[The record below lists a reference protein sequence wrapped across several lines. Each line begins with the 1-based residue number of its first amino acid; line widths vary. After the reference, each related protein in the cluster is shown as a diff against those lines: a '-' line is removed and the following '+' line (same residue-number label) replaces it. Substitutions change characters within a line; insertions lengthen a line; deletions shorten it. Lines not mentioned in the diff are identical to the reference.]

1 MRMEKEILTALDLQR
16 PCIWIKTIEEA
27 DFISQFLKLIVRK
40 TSCDNLYTWS
50 IASGITKLALRPGEK
65 DELVGTPSPAIEPVF
80 MHMKNNISKSKESGA
95 IKKVEMYVL
104 KDFHFI
110 ADKPNAI
117 RGIRDI
123 FENFRGKYNC
133 YTPLIVVSPVVNI
146 PQELEHLFTVIEYT
160 TPETNEVQIL
170 LQAASNKLV
179 NRGLPPLTP
188 AQVNSLIP
196 AFRGFTLREITE
208 TIAASIKKHNTIDL
222 TEVVEK
228 KVSLIKKTGI
238 LEYRRPQT
246 NFDDVAGNE
255 SFKNWVEEVEA
266 CMSPEA
272 RKFGIAQ
279 PKGYL
284 ALGVPGTAKS
294 VMAEAMASKLQ
305 LPLIKFNISNIM
317 SKFVGDS
324 ERNIAKALNL
334 VKSCAP
340 CVLYIDEVEKCLA
353 GYNGSQQGGDSGALA
368 RVMGALLEFM
378 ADNKDGVFT
387 IMTSNDVTKLPP
399 ELTRAGRLDAIWY
412 FSLPTEDERKAIFR
426 VHLNKVNKTVSEDTL
441 DAISKATQD
450 YTGAEIEQIVKASL
464 RKAFLNKIKNGGDGE
479 ITVEDLLSSKD
490 LVVPISRSS
499 QEKIQALEA
508 WARGRALY
516 ANSESRE
523 SQVIIND
530 DDFELEL

>member
-1 MRMEKEILTALDLQR
+1 MRVEKEILMALDLQR

-27 DFISQFLKLIVRK
+27 DFLSQFLKLIIRR
-40 TSCDNLYTWS
+40 TSCDNLYSWS
-50 IASGITKLALRPGEK
+50 LGSGISKIALKQGEE
-65 DELVGTPSPAIEPVF
+65 DEIINPSPAIEPVF
-80 MHMKNNISKSKESGA
+80 MHIKNSIAKSSNERAMKT
-95 IKKVEMYVL
+95 VEMFLL
-104 KDFHFI
+104 KDFHFVV
-110 ADKPNAI
+110 DKPNAI

-123 FENFRGKYNC
+123 FENFRGRNKC
-133 YTPLIVVSPVVNI
+133 YTPLIVISPVLNI

-160 TPETNEVQIL
+160 TPKPEEIKTVLN
-170 LQAASNKLV
+170 AASTKLV
-179 NRGLPPLTP
+179 NKGFAPLSP
-188 AQVNSLIP
+188 HQINDLIP

-208 TIAASIKKHNTIDL
+208 TIAESVKKENTISL
-222 TEVVEK
+222 REVMEK

-238 LEYRRPQT
+238 LEYRRPST
-246 NFDDVAGNE
+246 SFDDVAGNE
-255 SFKNWVEEVEA
+255 SFKNWVEEIQA
-266 CMSPEA
+266 CMSQEA
-272 RKFGIAQ
+272 LNFGIAR

-294 VMAEAMASKLQ
+294 VMAEAMASKLK
-305 LPLIKFNISNIM
+305 LPLIKFNISSIM

-324 ERNIAKALNL
+324 ERNISKALNL

-340 CVLYIDEVEKCLA
+340 CVLYVDEVEKCLA

-412 FSLPTEDERKAIFR
+412 FSLPTEDERKAIFK
-426 VHLNKVNKTVSEDTL
+426 VHLNKVNKTISEQDLDTI
-441 DAISKATQD
+441 AKQTSD
-450 YTGAEIEQIVKASL
+450 YTGAEIEQIVKSSL
-464 RKAFLNKIKNGGDGE
+464 RKAFLNKVKNQGTGE
-479 ITVEDLLSSKD
+479 ITIKDLLESKD
-490 LVVPISRSS
+490 LVVPISKSS
-499 QEKIQALEA
+499 QEKIQSLES

-516 ANSESRE
+516 ANNESRE
-523 SQVIIND
+523 SQIIFSD

>member
-1 MRMEKEILTALDLQR
+1 MRMEKEILTALELQR

-27 DFISQFLKLIVRK
+27 DFINQFLKLITRRS
-40 TSCDNLYTWS
+40 SCDNLYTWS
-50 IASGITKLALRPGEK
+50 VASGITQLDLTANKK
-65 DELVGTPSPAIEPVF
+65 DTSTTKSPAIEQVF
-80 MHMKNNISKSKESGA
+80 LHIKENIAKAAESGA
-95 IKKVEMYVL
+95 VKRIEMYIL

-110 ADKPNAI
+110 VDKPNAI

-133 YTPLIVVSPVVNI
+133 YTPLIVISPIVNI
-146 PQELEHLFTVIEYT
+146 PHELEHLFTVIEYT
-160 TPETNEVQIL
+160 TPTPNEIQIL
-170 LQAASNKLV
+170 LQAASNKLI

-188 AQVNSLIP
+188 AQMNHLIP
-196 AFRGFTLREITE
+196 AFKGFTLREITE
-208 TIAASIKKHNTIDL
+208 TIAASVKAHNTI
-222 TEVVEK
+222 EVSEVIEK

-238 LEYRRPQT
+238 LEYRKPQT
-246 NFDDVAGNE
+246 SFDDIAGNE
-255 SFKNWVEEVEA
+255 SFKSWVEEVEA
-266 CMSPEA
+266 CMTPEA
-272 RKFGIAQ
+272 RSFGIAQ

-294 VMAEAMASKLQ
+294 VMAEAMANKLQ

-399 ELTRAGRLDAIWY
+399 ELTRSGRLDATWY

-426 VHLNKVNKTVSEDTL
+426 VHLNKVNKTVSEEALSTI
-441 DAISKATQD
+441 AKSTQE

-464 RKAFLNKIKNGGDGE
+464 RKAFLNKIKNGGNGE
-479 ITVEDLLSSKD
+479 ITVEDLLASKE

-499 QEKIQALEA
+499 QEKIQALES

-523 SQVIIND
+523 SQIIIND

>member
-1 MRMEKEILTALDLQR
+1 MRIEKDILMALDLQR

-27 DFISQFLKLIVRK
+27 EFISQLLKLIGRK
-40 TSCDNLYTWS
+40 YSCNNLYTWS
-50 IASGITKLALRPGEK
+50 LASGMTKLALVPGHK
-65 DELVGTPSPAIEPVF
+65 DEPIGSPSPAIEPVF
-80 MHMKNNISKSKESGA
+80 MHMKNNIQQAKENGSV
-95 IKKVEMYVL
+95 KKVEMYVL

-110 ADKPNAI
+110 VDKPNAI

-123 FENFRGKYNC
+123 FETFRGKHSC
-133 YTPLIVVSPVVNI
+133 YTPIIVISPVVNI
-146 PQELEHLFTVIEYT
+146 PHELEHLFTVIEYN
-160 TPETNEVQIL
+160 TPQPNEIQIL

-179 NRGLPPLTP
+179 NKGLPPLTP
-188 AQVNSLIP
+188 ARINSLIP
-196 AFRGFTLREITE
+196 AFRGFTLKEITE
-208 TIAASIKKHNTIDL
+208 TIATSAVKHNTI
-222 TEVVEK
+222 TVEEVIEK

-238 LEYRRPQT
+238 LEYRQPQT
-246 NFDDVAGNE
+246 SFEDVAGNE
-255 SFKNWVEEVEA
+255 SFKNWIEEIEV
-266 CMSPEA
+266 CMSQEA
-272 RKFGIAQ
+272 RDFGIAQ

-294 VMAEAMASKLQ
+294 VMAEAMANKLK
-305 LPLIKFNISNIM
+305 LPLLKFNISNIM

-412 FSLPTEDERKAIFR
+412 FSLPTEEERKAIFK
-426 VHLNKVNKTVSEDTL
+426 VHLNKVKKNISEEAL
-441 DAISKATQD
+441 NEIAKATAD

-464 RKAFLNKIKNGGDGE
+464 RKAFLNKVKNKSNGD
-479 ITVEDLLSSKD
+479 ITLAELMESKE

-516 ANSESRE
+516 ANSQSRE
-523 SQVIIND
+523 SQVIISD

>member
-1 MRMEKEILTALDLQR
+1 MRVEKEILTALELQK
-16 PCIWIKTIEEA
+16 PCIWVKTIEEA
-27 DFISQFLKLIVRK
+27 DFISQFLKLIARK
-40 TSCDNLYTWS
+40 TSCDNLYSWS
-50 IASGITKLALRPGEK
+50 VASGLTKLGLSNNR
-65 DELVGTPSPAIEPVF
+65 DEQVNPAPAIEPVF
-80 MHMKNNISKSKESGA
+80 MQIKNSIAKSTEVGA
-95 IKKVEMYVL
+95 VKKIDMYIL

-110 ADKPNAI
+110 STKPNVI

-123 FENFRGKYNC
+123 FENFRGKHNI
-133 YTPLIVVSPVVNI
+133 YTPLIVISPVVDI
-146 PQELEHLFTVIEYT
+146 PYELEHLFTVIEYT
-160 TPETNEVQIL
+160 TPQPNEIQIL
-170 LQAASNKLV
+170 LQAASTKCV
-179 NRGLPPLTP
+179 NRGLLPLTP
-188 AQVNSLIP
+188 VQINNLIP
-196 AFRGFTLREITE
+196 SFRGFTLKEITE
-208 TIAASIKKHNTIDL
+208 TIAASVKKHNTIKL
-222 TEVVEK
+222 EEVIEK

-238 LEYRRPQT
+238 LEYRRPTT

-255 SFKNWVEEVEA
+255 SFKEWVEEVQA

-272 RKFGIAQ
+272 RSFGIAR

-305 LPLIKFNISNIM
+305 MPLIKFNISSIM

-353 GYNGSQQGGDSGALA
+353 GYSGSQQGGDSGALA

-412 FSLPTEDERKAIFR
+412 FSLPTEEERKAIFK
-426 VHLNKVNKTVSEDTL
+426 VHLNKVNKTISEEAL
-441 DAISKATQD
+441 DEIAKATVD

-464 RKAFLNKIKNGGDGE
+464 RKAFLQKIKSGGSGE
-479 ITVEDLLSSKD
+479 ITIENLLASKE

-499 QEKIQALEA
+499 QEKIQALEM

-516 ANSESRE
+516 ANSQSRE
-523 SQVIIND
+523 SQVILND
-530 DDFELEL
+530 EDFEIEL

>member
-1 MRMEKEILTALDLQR
+1 MRVEKEILTALDLQK

-27 DFISQFLKLIVRK
+27 DFLSQFLKLIARK

-50 IASGITKLALRPGEK
+50 LASGMTNIALKPGEQ
-65 DELVGTPSPAIEPVF
+65 DNVVNPSPAIEPVF
-80 MHMKNNISKSKESGA
+80 MHIKNTIQKSNEANSVRT
-95 IKKVEMYVL
+95 VEMFIL
-104 KDFHFI
+104 KDFHFVI
-110 ADKPNAI
+110 DKPNAI

-123 FENFRGKYNC
+123 FENFRKKHKC
-133 YTPLIVVSPVVNI
+133 YTPIIIISPVVNI

-160 TPETNEVQIL
+160 TPDPNEVQIL
-170 LQAASNKLV
+170 LNAASNKLI
-179 NRGLPPLTP
+179 NKGLEPLTT
-188 AQVNSLIP
+188 AQIDNLIP

-208 TIAASIKKHNTIDL
+208 TIASSVKKHNTIDL
-222 TEVVEK
+222 TEVIEK

-238 LEYRRPQT
+238 LEYRKPST
-246 NFDDVAGNE
+246 SFDDVAGND
-255 SFKNWVEEVEA
+255 SFKSWVEEVEA
-266 CMSPEA
+266 CMSQEA
-272 RKFGIAQ
+272 RSFGIAQ
-279 PKGYL
+279 PKGDL

-294 VMAEAMASKLQ
+294 VMAEAMASKLN

-412 FSLPTEDERKAIFR
+412 FSLPTEEERKAIFR
-426 VHLNKVNKTVSEDTL
+426 VHLNKVNKTVSDEALNT
-441 DAISKATQD
+441 ISKATQD
-450 YTGAEIEQIVKASL
+450 YTGAEIEQIVKSSL
-464 RKAFLNKIKNGGDGE
+464 RKAFLNKVKNGGDGE
-479 ITVEDLLSSKD
+479 ITTQDLLSSKD

-516 ANSESRE
+516 ANNESRE
-523 SQVIIND
+523 SQVIFND
-530 DDFELEL
+530 DDFELEI